1 MNKSAKIT
9 VILVWWMILFTSCN
23 DKMKEISP
31 YDDLLSQPPFAAL
44 TDSIKKQPGRDDL
57 HFQRGVLLN
66 SNDYPEPALADFQK
80 AWLLKKEERYAFGI
94 GKILLDKK
102 PDSAVAFLT
111 TALKKHPESFLLKL
125 TLARALYS
133 QEKTEEALAVCN
145 EILSVNPQQVDVL
158 KLSADLLLKLGKTD
172 ESVKMLESAYALT
185 PYDMELNFS
194 LANSYAESNNTKVL
208 ALCDSLIRA
217 DTLGLHAAEPYYLK
231 GIYYINTDD
240 KSKALAQF
248 NMAIQKNYQFLNAY
262 IEKGRIQFS
271 EKKYTEAL
279 KTFELASS
287 IKSTFPDA
295 YYWIG
300 MCQEATGDNENA
312 AVNYRRAY
320 ELDKGFTEAKKAM
333 ERLGK
338 Q

>member
-9 VILVWWMILFTSCN
+9 VILLWCMILITSCN
-23 DKMKEISP
+23 NNNKEISP
-31 YDDLLSQPPFAAL
+31 YDELLGQAPFASL

-57 HFQRGVLLN
+57 YFQRGVLLN
-66 SNDYPEPALADFQK
+66 SNDYPEPALVDFQK

-111 TALKKHPESFLLKL
+111 TALKKLPESFLLKL
-125 TLARALYS
+125 TLARALLS
-133 QEKTEEALAVCN
+133 QEKKEEALTICN

-158 KLSADLLLKLGKTD
+158 KLKADLLFKQGKTD

-185 PYDMELNFS
+185 PYDMELNYS
-194 LANSYAESNNTKVL
+194 MANNYAESNNPKVL
-208 ALCDSLIRA
+208 ALCDSLIRE
-217 DTLGLHAAEPYYLK
+217 DTLGLHAEPYYLK
-231 GIYYINTDD
+231 GIYYLNTDD
-240 KSKALAQF
+240 NAKALAQF

-262 IEKGRIQFS
+262 IEKGKIQYN
-271 EKKYTEAL
+271 EKKYAEAL
-279 KTFELASS
+279 KTFQLASS

-320 ELDKGFTEAKKAM
+320 ELDKGFTEAKEAM